1 MLEVMVFLGK
11 AIVVSVI
18 VVVAYIGFIKVSSI

>member
-18 VVVAYIGFIKVSSI
+18 VVVAYVGFIKASSI